1 MTNNERQAPGGSGQA
16 GSNPVLEALLNRA
29 TVRRFTDQPVTDEV
43 VETIVR
49 AGQQAPF
56 TGQMYSVI
64 VVRDQARRQE
74 LTKFFG
80 PLPAAGQVFM
90 LLCLDLRK
98 LEKFV
103 AAKDRTNRANDM
115 ALMILGTQDVALFGM
130 NLTLAADSLGLGSVF
145 LGGAPF
151 FAAEFA
157 AMFKL
162 PPRVFPIVGLV
173 LGYAAER
180 PKARPRI
187 PTRYALHWEEYRDL
201 SAADVTEA
209 LSVMDAGLLR
219 EGYYARL
226 KAKIR
231 LKSGARDQVTY
242 DEYGWGEHVSRK
254 YGQESEWSGL
264 DLVGLLRE
272 RGIDL
277 NRK

>member
-1 MTNNERQAPGGSGQA
+1 MSSNEPNQT
-16 GSNPVLEALLNRA
+16 GSNPVLDAIMNRA
-29 TVRRFTDQPVTDEV
+29 TVRRFTDQPVSDEV
-43 VETIVR
+43 IETIVR

-56 TGQMYSVI
+56 TGQMYSII
-64 VVRDQARRQE
+64 VVRDKARREE
-74 LTKFFG
+74 LTRFFG
-80 PLPAAGQVFM
+80 RLPAAGQVFM
-90 LLCLDLRK
+90 LICLDLRK

-103 AAKDRTNRANDM
+103 AAKGRHNRASDM
-115 ALMILGTQDVALFGM
+115 ALMVLGTQDVALFGM

-157 AMFKL
+157 EMFQL

-173 LGYAAER
+173 LGYPAER
-180 PKARPRI
+180 PAPRPRI
-187 PTRYALHWEEYRDL
+187 PQRYALHWEEYHEL
-201 SAADVTEA
+201 SDTDVADA
-209 LSVMDAGLLR
+209 LAVMDAGLLR
-219 EGYYARL
+219 EGYYSRL
-226 KAKIR
+226 KAKIQ
-231 LKSGARDQVTY
+231 LRDGGEDKVSY

-254 YGQESEWSGL
+254 YGQDSEWSGL